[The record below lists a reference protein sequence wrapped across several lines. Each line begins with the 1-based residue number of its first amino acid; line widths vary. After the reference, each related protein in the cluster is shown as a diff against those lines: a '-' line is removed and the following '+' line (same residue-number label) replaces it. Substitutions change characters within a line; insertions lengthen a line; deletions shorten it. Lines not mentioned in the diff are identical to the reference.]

1 MPQKILK
8 FTGINRRVNEFQ
20 GSGTCEELI
29 NLRPTDAG
37 YEVVRPKK
45 IKFQDV
51 DYDVYNHVFADKS
64 LFVGVVPGSTF
75 EVFLIADD
83 GSRTEVDVFQGSDT
97 EYSIVFLGNKMV
109 ISNYNVVR
117 CYSYKNGSYVN
128 ENADTPA
135 DLDITYTVS
144 SGYGSSAEASLS
156 TSDLRSKE
164 FVDSVQKYW
173 SAAAAQSSKKDE
185 TFGPVM
191 VAFNFSLTDGTEFW
205 TNKWIYVN
213 PFQYL
218 PIGDNGKHMIYYES
232 GSSKKFTFYSYK
244 LTFKISKIESLA
256 EGSMIDEVNV
266 YATRPMFPYN
276 PDTITQATTP
286 SVHAK
291 EVYATV
297 AGMEDLGITKELLYY
312 QKSIKMSQ
320 LRSGDVTFTLNF
332 DPGQAGE
339 KVLEI
344 DNGPMT
350 RSGKMVSLNNRAHAY
365 DSYTT
370 LAPQSVVC
378 LTDKSSAFYEKDAY
392 VYIECANQT
401 AVLKTKAFVPYD
413 GQGSTSCK
421 IFCCYPD
428 ARAKKI
434 LIYHHG
440 LSTYSTIDLQQ
451 SSSYNYAWGEA
462 QYPGSLVSLG
472 NIRQTSSI
480 VYEPNA
486 INVSEQ
492 YNPFVFDVK
501 HSYSV
506 GGKILDMT
514 TAYLPISATEISR
527 YPVNIFTT
535 EGIYALE
542 QGTGESLYGSVT
554 PLQPMVIQGK
564 AIATPKGTFFVSS
577 NNLYVLTGQE
587 AADVSSV
594 LKGELERGVRSTL
607 AFKNLCRGSSV
618 HDFTHSLSNEDF
630 DSFIRDV
637 SLAYDQLHD
646 ELHISSN
653 DDDMQYA
660 FVLNLGTMAYHK
672 VDRKLMQ
679 HNGNS
684 RYAIEIDGSK
694 RNVVDLHTEEKKER
708 PILLL
713 SRPLSLEILYTH
725 IQRLVMLVDTKLSG
739 DTQKLLL
746 SVFAGD
752 NLYDWKCITS
762 AQKANT
768 TLAHIRA
775 NKAPKSY
782 KYYTILING
791 TVPTDTDISDI
802 IADYTIVKRR
812 LG

>member
-1 MPQKILK
+1 MPQKVLK

-29 NLRPTDAG
+29 NLRPTAAG

-75 EVFLIADD
+75 ELFLIAED
-83 GSRTEVDVFQGSDT
+83 GSRTEVDVFQGSGA
-97 EYSIVFLGNKMV
+97 EYSLVFLGNKMV

-117 CYSYKNGSYVN
+117 CYSYKNGSYVK

-135 DLDITYTVS
+135 DLNVSYTIGTVYAGSTDAVLTSSDIK
-144 SGYGSSAEASLS
+144 
-156 TSDLRSKE
+156 SKE
-164 FVDSVQKYW
+164 FIDSVQKYW
-173 SAAAAQSSKKDE
+173 SAAMGQNSEKDV
-185 TFGPVM
+185 TFGPVI
-191 VAFNFSLTDGTEFW
+191 VAFNFSLSDGTEFW
-205 TNKWIYVN
+205 TNKFIYIN
-213 PFQYL
+213 PFLSL
-218 PIGDNGKHMIYYES
+218 PNGSNGKHMIYYED
-232 GSSKKFTFYSYK
+232 GSSKKFSFDSYK
-244 LTFKISKIESLA
+244 LTFKVSKVESLP
-256 EGSMIDEVNV
+256 EGSLIDRVNV
-266 YATRPMFPYN
+266 YATRPVFPYN
-276 PDTITQATTP
+276 PNIITQATSP

-297 AGMEDLGITKELLYY
+297 ASLEDLGITKELLYY
-312 QKSIKMSQ
+312 QRSIKMSQ
-320 LRSGDVTFTLNF
+320 LKSGDVTFTLNF
-332 DPGQAGE
+332 DPAQAGE

-344 DNGPMT
+344 DNGPMK
-350 RSGKMVSLNNRAHAY
+350 RSGKMVSLNNRAHLY

-378 LTDKSSAFYEKDAY
+378 LTDKSSAFYERDAY
-392 VYIECANQT
+392 VYIECANET
-401 AVLKTKAFVPYD
+401 AVLKTKALVPYD
-413 GQGSTSCK
+413 GQGNTSCK

-428 ARAKKI
+428 QRAKKI
-434 LIYHHG
+434 LIYHPA
-440 LSTYSTIDLQQ
+440 SSSYSTIDLQQ

-462 QYPGSLVSLG
+462 QYPGSLVSSD
-472 NIRQTSSI
+472 NIRQTSAI
-480 VYEPNA
+480 VYEPNS
-486 INVSEQ
+486 INVSAQ
-492 YNPFVFDVK
+492 YNPFVFPIK
-501 HSYSV
+501 YSYSV

-527 YPVNIFTT
+527 YPINIFTT

-542 QGTGESLYGSVT
+542 QGNGESLYGSVT

-587 AADVSSV
+587 TADVSSV
-594 LKGELERGVRSTL
+594 LKGELENGVRTTL
-607 AFKNLCRGSSV
+607 AFKNLCRSNSV
-618 HDFTHSLSNEDF
+618 HDFTHNLSNEDF
-630 DSFIRDV
+630 DSFIKDV

-672 VDRKLMQ
+672 VDRNLIQ

-684 RYAIEIDGSK
+684 RYAIETEGSK

-713 SRPLSLEILYTH
+713 SRPLSLEMLYTH

-768 TLAHIRA
+768 TLTHIRT

-791 TVPTDTDISDI
+791 IVPTDTDLSDI